1 MASTQLKQLIHNGVF
16 VPDPYTPQNFMISF
30 RGKTL
35 KLNPLQEEMA
45 VKFAQKFGTPYAEDV
60 KFRSNFMKDFSK
72 ALGLDQK
79 ITVED
84 FDWTPIVHWIDAERA
99 RKTTVT
105 KEERKELAQSRKKIR
120 EERKGK
126 YGWATVDG
134 VKMEIG
140 NYAVE
145 PPGIFL
151 GRGQNPLRGRWK
163 AAITTKDVTLNLSPS
178 APTPLGEW
186 AGREW
191 RPDELWIARW
201 TDKLTGK
208 VKYVWFHDA
217 TPMKQE
223 RAQEKF
229 ELGR

>member
-1 MASTQLKQLIHNGVF
+1 M
-16 VPDPYTPQNFMISF
+16 TPV
-30 RGKTL
+30 
-35 KLNPLQEEMA
+35 QEEMA
-45 VKFAQKFGTPYAEDV
+45 VKFAQKFGTPYAEDQ
-60 KFRSNFMKDFSK
+60 KFRSNFMKDFAN
-72 ALGLDQK
+72 ALDLDGK

-84 FDWTPIVHWIDAERA
+84 FDWTPVTRSIEAERA
-99 RKTTVT
+99 RKANMT
-105 KEERKELAQSRKKIR
+105 KEEKKQLAQSRKKIR
-120 EERKGK
+120 EERKGR

-134 VKMEIG
+134 VRMEIG

-151 GRGQNPLRGRWK
+151 GRGHNPLRGKWK
-163 AAITTKDVTLNLSPS
+163 PAITTKDITLNLSPD
-178 APTPLGEW
+178 APPPLGEW
-186 AGREW
+186 AGSEW

-229 ELGR
+229 DLGRELESKIEKVRTHIAKNLVGEDVKRRRLRL